1 MFLTE
6 ISFGSFNFAHM
17 PPFFRWTP
25 AGGGVAVDRDILL
38 LLLLLLLLAFRDA
51 DAFFNVCW
59 KTPKVKNRLNRCVA
73 VSQSDESLPNNLS
86 LH

>member
-1 MFLTE
+1 
-6 ISFGSFNFAHM
+6 M
-17 PPFFRWTP
+17 PT
-25 AGGGVAVDRDILL
+25 GGGVAVDGDILL
-38 LLLLLLLLAFRDA
+38 LLLVVVVFRDA

-59 KTPKVKNRLNRCVA
+59 VTPKVKNRLNRCVA